1 MRSIPSDAMPPIV
14 LLCDRTRFF
23 TTDCAF
29 AFYSPGTHVVPERA
43 QDENNVCV
51 NAQRVSYPDLAYVPD
66 PCGGFDLERLMEQR
80 VCSDIPAALMLRTV
94 SLGRNLYSPCSW
106 LAHLARCF
114 VRMAV
119 NRYIHAVLVSTHL
132 HVSSLS
138 NPHAQRAG

>member
-1 MRSIPSDAMPPIV
+1 MTRPTTSIRCDATNSSALRSHKI
-14 LLCDRTRFF
+14 F
-23 TTDCAF
+23 TTDCAST
-29 AFYSPGTHVVPERA
+29 FYSPGTHVVPERA
-43 QDENNVCV
+43 QDENVCV

-114 VRMAV
+114 VRVAV
-119 NRYIHAVLVSTHL
+119 YRHIHAVLVHTHTL
-132 HVSSLS
+132 
-138 NPHAQRAG
+138 ARKFAF